1 MNDFEAALDA
11 RNRPRR
17 GQLLRE
23 WIALLPKDKADMLHE
38 ALSDRRYGTSL
49 IVRALWLSQST
60 YTPSAFPDTLS
71 VISIG
76 TSHCIA

>member
-23 WIALLPKDKADMLHE
+23 WITLLPKDKADMLHE

-49 IVRALWLSQST
+49 IVRVMQGWAKELDLPMPPGNKAVDGYITVEQ
-60 YTPSAFPDTLS
+60 LR
-71 VISIG
+71 
-76 TSHCIA
+76 

>member
-38 ALSDRRYGTSL
+38 ALSDRRYGTAL
-49 IVRALWLSQST
+49 IVRVMQGWAKELDLPMPPGNKAVDGYIHVEQ
-60 YTPSAFPDTLS
+60 LR
-71 VISIG
+71 
-76 TSHCIA
+76 